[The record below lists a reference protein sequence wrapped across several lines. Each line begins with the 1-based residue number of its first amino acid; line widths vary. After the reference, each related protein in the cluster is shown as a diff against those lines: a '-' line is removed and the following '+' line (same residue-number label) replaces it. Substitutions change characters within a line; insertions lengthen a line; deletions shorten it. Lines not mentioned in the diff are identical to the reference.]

1 MAPEHSKAR
10 LKELI
15 IDKALVV
22 RREPITLSSGQKTNH
37 YYDLKKS
44 SGSWRRPKAH
54 GNSNVRRN
62 AKNGTSQI
70 SGWS

>member
-22 RREPITLSSGQKTNH
+22 RRELITLSSGQKTNH
-37 YYDLKKS
+37 YYDLKKVL
-44 SGSWRRPKAH
+44 AH
-54 GNSNVRRN
+54 GEGLKLTGILMLEEML
-62 AKNGTSQI
+62 KNGTSQI